1 MSCKCFVQHSNYK
14 KKYQNDAVSLVDFP
28 LRASAKL
35 GHSCELLFVIFPY
48 GIICVSLLLYAAFY
62 WKKKKRSHMQSRAC
76 FF

>member
-1 MSCKCFVQHSNYK
+1 MTQCPYVCLFFQIFLKI
-14 KKYQNDAVSLVDFP
+14 VDFP

-62 WKKKKRSHMQSRAC
+62 WKKKKVSHAIPC
-76 FF
+76 VFI